1 MKNSYFETPRMVK
14 LKIAAAEFGLSYY
27 ALRRLVLSGEVPAI
41 RLGGA
46 ESRGTIL
53 VNLDALA
60 AYLNSAKI
68 KPEPAPAAVHGI
80 RVLH

>member
-1 MKNSYFETPRMVK
+1 MAK
-14 LKIAAAEFGLSYY
+14 LKVAASEFGLSYY

-60 AYLNSAKI
+60 AYLNNAKI
-68 KPEPAPAAVHGI
+68 KPEPASDAVHGI